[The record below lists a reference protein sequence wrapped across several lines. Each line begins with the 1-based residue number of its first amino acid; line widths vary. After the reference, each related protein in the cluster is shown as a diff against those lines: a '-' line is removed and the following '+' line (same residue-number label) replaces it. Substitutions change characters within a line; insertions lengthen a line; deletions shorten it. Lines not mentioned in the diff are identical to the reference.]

1 MNKDGPEFLGRGWR
15 FPPEFVLSPD
25 SSGTLTGPGT
35 TAMIAGDADIQESLA
50 ILFSTFRGERV
61 LALTYG
67 IGIEGHVFDIADET
81 QLGDLRSQIEQAI
94 LFFEPRIKVRSVD
107 LDASQT
113 SDGVLTIHIDYDIPL
128 INARSNMVYPVYF
141 KEGTNI
147 RAR

>member
-50 ILFSTFRGERV
+50 ILFSTFRGGRV

-94 LFFEPRIKVRSVD
+94 KRLERRVW
-107 LDASQT
+107 
-113 SDGVLTIHIDYDIPL
+113 LTIFGVSAAVLSETITGFL
-128 INARSNMVYPVYF
+128 IQ
-141 KEGTNI
+141 
-147 RAR
+147 